1 MSTKFNMAQ
10 PAHHLSQMACS
21 THVYT
26 ENCFWL
32 ASSCSAMAEASAS
45 AELVAPRV
53 DTFITGKLNLA
64 EKAYNEAR
72 ADYDETFRQ
81 LEQLME
87 TSPDDNRILL
97 LQSKMQNCERRM
109 QDAQK
114 DKDNAYQM
122 LMKSQ
127 SSQAYWLPKGF

>member
-1 MSTKFNMAQ
+1 
-10 PAHHLSQMACS
+10 
-21 THVYT
+21 
-26 ENCFWL
+26 
-32 ASSCSAMAEASAS
+32 MAEASAS

-72 ADYDETFRQ
+72 ADYDDTFRQ